1 VRIVSGRASVD
12 VLTSHAVDGSVT
24 HGDALDERIS
34 MESYKQARATIYKEL
49 TSDDAEV
56 RSEFLNLFG
65 AEINAFSD
73 AMAHTVLEWRKL
85 DSTVMT
91 DERRAHVSALVYAA
105 FTLHIVSF
113 KLFLSGH
120 IVAAGNQFRQVI
132 ETIALALLCSSKD
145 LDVLARFMTDKY
157 STSDAVTH
165 VLRHWQKL
173 NLKKDGLEALKEG
186 QEFYHRYSHITRLTL
201 GAMISF
207 SEDGSYVGAS
217 FDKGKTSAYQKEV
230 AGRLSLARVFPN
242 FIAAVRAN
250 VAKW

>member
-1 VRIVSGRASVD
+1 MEP
-12 VLTSHAVDGSVT
+12 
-24 HGDALDERIS
+24 LDEGKA
-34 MESYKQARATIYKEL
+34 MESHEQAQATIYKEL

-56 RSEFLNLFG
+56 RSEFLSLFG
-65 AEINAFSD
+65 PEINAFSD

-85 DSTVMT
+85 DNTVMT

-105 FTLHIVSF
+105 FTLHIISF

-165 VLRHWQKL
+165 VIRQ
-173 NLKKDGLEALKEG
+173 
-186 QEFYHRYSHITRLTL
+186 
-201 GAMISF
+201 
-207 SEDGSYVGAS
+207 
-217 FDKGKTSAYQKEV
+217 
-230 AGRLSLARVFPN
+230 
-242 FIAAVRAN
+242 
-250 VAKW
+250 